1 MMKRPGFNQIIII
14 VFYLTLCIFLVGFNL
29 SKPRVLVIHSYDP
42 DYSWVGDVNKGINE
56 VLGKKPLSVKY
67 FYLDIRRHPDTGYMT
82 NAGIA
87 ARNLVNKWK
96 PGVIIAVDDEAQML
110 VGKYFVNHPSINI
123 VFAGVEGILE
133 EYGYDSAVNVTG
145 IFEKI
150 QLDALRDTM
159 VQILPEGRRRIAHI
173 SDASQPALF
182 SGGEINSYT
191 WKPLELKDSTRCR
204 TFDDWKK
211 AVLQAQDNADIL
223 LLTDYHSIRRSPT
236 DKSIVPPREII
247 QWTEQ
252 NSRLPGI
259 SYREAYVEDGGMMA
273 VCASPLEQGRAAA
286 EMALEIVEK
295 GVKPLDIFFRE
306 NRLYIVHIRESGVKS
321 HHITMPG
328 MLEAFA
334 RATGHYY

>member
-1 MMKRPGFNQIIII
+1 M
-14 VFYLTLCIFLVGFNL
+14 
-29 SKPRVLVIHSYDP
+29 IHSYDP
-42 DYSWVGDVNKGINE
+42 DYSWVRDVNHGISE
-56 VLGKKPLSVKY
+56 VLGKKPFSVKY
-67 FYLDIRRHPDTGYMT
+67 FYLDTKRHPDTGYMS
-82 NAGIA
+82 NAGMA
-87 ARNLVNKWK
+87 AGNLVGKWK

-133 EYGYDSAVNVTG
+133 EYGYDTAVNVTG

-173 SDASQPALF
+173 SDASQSALI

-191 WKPLELKDSTRCR
+191 WEPLELKESTRCK

-211 AVLQAQDNADIL
+211 AVLKAQDNADIL
-223 LLTDYHSIRRSPT
+223 LLTNYHSIRRSPG

-259 SYREAYVEDGGMMA
+259 SCRETYVEDGGMMA
-273 VCASPLEQGRAAA
+273 VCASPQEQGRAAA

-295 GVKPLDIFFRE
+295 GVKPRDIFFRE
-306 NRLYIVHIRESGVKS
+306 NQLYVMHIRESAVKS
-321 HHITMPG
+321 RHLAMPKTF
-328 MLEAFA
+328 EAFA